1 MSQSALQLERYF
13 FSKVSIEASKQIKA
27 QPKMDAATRLE
38 AARNNKDR
46 NRFLLSL
53 TVTLTAP
60 QDTPAPYCGEVQVIG
75 FFRIHPDLPPD
86 QQDKL
91 IAVTGASILYG
102 VAREMIVNVTSRG
115 PWPAVTLPC
124 VNFNDPGTTTPE
136 QVETKQPA
144 AARA

>member
-1 MSQSALQLERYF
+1 MSQSALQLDRYF
-13 FSKVSIEASKQIKA
+13 FSKVSIEASKHLKSPA
-27 QPKMDAATRLE
+27 KMGAATRLE
-38 AARNNKDR
+38 AARNNKDK

-60 QDTPAPYCGEVQVIG
+60 KDTSAPYCGEVQVIG
-75 FFRIHPDLPPD
+75 FFHIHPDLPPD

-91 IAVTGASILYG
+91 ISVTGASILYG

-124 VNFNDPGTTTPE
+124 VNFNDSGSAPPAQAE
-136 QVETKQPA
+136 PKQPE
-144 AARA
+144 AART